1 MAVWQN
7 AAYRGVGLSQAQG
20 PELDKSQ
27 TLLRNPVTW
36 NVKENGVGNTE
47 IIDIS
52 LVQSYVD
59 GSFRRECKE
68 EQQVFYEKSITYLS

>member
-1 MAVWQN
+1 MF
-7 AAYRGVGLSQAQG
+7 RDVGLSHAQG

-36 NVKENGVGNTE
+36 NVMENGVGYTE
-47 IIDIS
+47 ITDIS

-59 GSFRRECKE
+59 DSFRRECKE
-68 EQQVFYEKSITYLS
+68 EQQVFYAKSITYLC